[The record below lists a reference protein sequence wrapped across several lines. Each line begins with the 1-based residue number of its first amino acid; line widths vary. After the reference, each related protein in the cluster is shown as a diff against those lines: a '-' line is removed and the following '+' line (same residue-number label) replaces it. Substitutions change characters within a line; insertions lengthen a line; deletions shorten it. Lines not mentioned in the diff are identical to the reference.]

1 MKIACYILSFYFMA
15 LTGVVCADT
24 LPYDNTKDTITAFS
38 SNDGNHNH
46 SQESGWDGCSPFCV
60 CHCCHV
66 HVVSSPGVVITHP
79 LKLPIFWTAC
89 FQDFRSAETIGFLK
103 PPQ

>member
-1 MKIACYILSFYFMA
+1 MA

-46 SQESGWDGCSPFCV
+46 SQESVMYMLYPHQG
-60 CHCCHV
+60 
-66 HVVSSPGVVITHP
+66 
-79 LKLPIFWTAC
+79 
-89 FQDFRSAETIGFLK
+89 
-103 PPQ
+103 